1 MKDYTEILR
10 SYNLKATPQ
19 RLVIIESIDYYG
31 HINIDKLYEEVKNKF
46 SSISL
51 ATIYKNINSMISNT
65 LLLEVKIPNEKSVYE
80 IVKEQHSHLV
90 CKNCGEVIDIKIDTT
105 RIVDSIS
112 QDYKFSIE
120 KSDLVFSGS
129 CESCSSK

>member
-19 RLVIIESIDYYG
+19 RLVIIESIDNYG
-31 HINIDKLYEEVKNKF
+31 HINIDRLYEEVKIKF

-51 ATIYKNINSMISNT
+51 ATIYKNINSMINNT

-80 IVKEQHSHLV
+80 IIKEQHSHLV
-90 CKNCGEVIDIKIDTT
+90 CKDCGEVIDIKIDTT
-105 RIVDSIS
+105 RIVDCIS
-112 QDYKFSIE
+112 QDYKFSID

-129 CESCSSK
+129 CESCCSK

>member
-1 MKDYTEILR
+1 MKDYTELLR

-19 RLVIIESIDYYG
+19 RLVILESIDHYG
-31 HINIDKLYEEVKNKF
+31 HINVDRLYEEVKSKF

-51 ATIYKNINSMISNT
+51 ATIYKNINSMITNT
-65 LLLEVKIPNEKSVYE
+65 LLLEVKIPNEKPVYE
-80 IVKEQHSHLV
+80 IIKEQHSHLV

-112 QDYKFSIE
+112 QDYKFSID

-129 CESCSSK
+129 CENCSSQ